1 MSCGN
6 SSLNNDVASIA
17 GTLAMHTAAM
27 KPSYLRKE
35 DIPESAKQQAIE
47 DQKEQTLQKL
57 GEDAP
62 ADKKEKA
69 LLGATKS
76 AISKLEKAECLLE
89 QELATSEGNET
100 VAQFL
105 KSEAKRLGADI
116 QIRNWA
122 LF

>member
-1 MSCGN
+1 M
-6 SSLNNDVASIA
+6 ASIA

-35 DIPESAKQQAIE
+35 DVPESAKQQAIE

-57 GEDAP
+57 GEDASD
-62 ADKKEKA
+62 DKKEKA

-122 LF
+122 LFQIK